1 MKNKRQDKI
10 LEMVERYDIETQE
23 ELISR
28 LRELGFDV
36 TQATISRDIRELKLS
51 KVMTSK
57 GSYKYI
63 VPQNYDGG
71 NLKFKNALSESIV
84 KVDWAM
90 NQIIIKT
97 FPGMAQAIAT
107 AIDGINDSQILGCVA
122 GDDAIIVV
130 TRTVSAAET
139 LGPQLRQRIRSLG

>member
-1 MKNKRQDKI
+1 M
-10 LEMVERYDIETQE
+10 
-23 ELISR
+23 
-28 LRELGFDV
+28 
-36 TQATISRDIRELKLS
+36 
-51 KVMTSK
+51 
-57 GSYKYI
+57 
-63 VPQNYDGG
+63 
-71 NLKFKNALSESIV
+71 KFKNALSESIV

-139 LGPQLRQRIRSLG
+139 LGPQLRQRIRNLG

>member
-23 ELISR
+23 ELITR

-36 TQATISRDIRELKLS
+36 TQATISRDIRELKIT
-51 KVMTSK
+51 KVSTGK
-57 GSYKYI
+57 GGYKYV
-63 VPQNYDGG
+63 VPQNHEGG
-71 NLKFKNALSESIV
+71 NKKFRNALSESIV

-97 FPGMAQAIAT
+97 FPGMAQAIAA
-107 AIDGINDSQILGCVA
+107 AIDGIDDQQILGCVA

-130 TRTVSAAET
+130 MRTVNAAET
-139 LGPQLRQRIRSLG
+139 LGPQLRGRIRSLG

>member
-36 TQATISRDIRELKLS
+36 TQATISRDIREVKLS
-51 KVMTSK
+51 KVMTAK

-71 NLKFKNALSESIV
+71 NLKFQNALSESIV

-97 FPGMAQAIAT
+97 FPGMAQAIAA
-107 AIDGINDSQILGCVA
+107 AIDGINDPQILGCVA

-130 TRTVSAAET
+130 ARTVSAAET

>member
-23 ELISR
+23 ELITR

-36 TQATISRDIRELKLS
+36 TQATISRDIRELKIT
-51 KVMTSK
+51 KVSTGK
-57 GSYKYI
+57 GGYKYV
-63 VPQNYDGG
+63 VPQIYEGG
-71 NLKFKNALSESIV
+71 NLKVQNALSESIV

-97 FPGMAQAIAT
+97 FPGMAQAIAA
-107 AIDGINDSQILGCVA
+107 AIDGIDDPQILGCVA
-122 GDDAIIVV
+122 GDAIIVV
-130 TRTVSAAET
+130 MRTVSAAET